1 MSQFQILGRR
11 PFPFK
16 AVSVCFAY
24 TNFPDT
30 IRGAGVTVGEI
41 ARGLVGAVAGRLA
54 ADLAEAARKMI
65 LASLELAEKVDAA
78 LHGRLNSGSGGRPK
92 PLTIPICRSLRLS
105 SAARR

>member
-1 MSQFQILGRR
+1 MVQV
-11 PFPFK
+11 FP
-16 AVSVCFAY
+16 SE
-24 TNFPDT
+24 
-30 IRGAGVTVGEI
+30 RLLE
-41 ARGLVGAVAGRLA
+41 RLVGAVAGGPV

-65 LASLELAEKVDAA
+65 IASLKRAEKVDTA